1 MRRSCKFLLRPTSK
15 QAAALTQC
23 LEDHRQLYNAAL
35 EHRRTAYATAG
46 VGVRYGEQ
54 SAELKHIR
62 ADDPGGQG
70 RWSFSS
76 QQATLRR
83 LDKAFGAFFDRVRTG
98 RTPGFPR
105 FKGRGWF
112 DTVEWPKDGDGC
124 RWDSQPEHPAASYV
138 RLQGIGHVRV
148 HQHRPVKGRVKTISV
163 KREGSRWYV
172 VLSCDDVPDEPLTAT
187 GAVVGVDLGVASLA
201 TTSDGEHLVNPRHL
215 ATSADRLATAQRN
228 LARKK
233 RGSERRRK
241 AVARVAALHA
251 KVRRQRL
258 DGAHKA
264 ALALVRAY
272 DVIVHKALRI
282 TNMTRSA
289 SGTMEAPG
297 RNVVQKSGLNRSIL
311 DAGWGV
317 FLTVLAHKAESAG
330 RELIAV
336 NPAHTS
342 RTCARCGHCAK
353 ENHLTQAEFAC
364 RACGHATHADVNA
377 AVNILRAGLALR
389 QAAEAAQR
397 EAAPCR
403 ERRSHHVAG
412 STVGV
417 VTASTMGGTGV
428 SAARTRR
435 GPRGP

>member
-1 MRRSCKFLLRPTSK
+1 MRRSFTFLLRPTRH
-15 QAAALTQC
+15 QEIALAAC

-35 EHRRTAYATAG
+35 EHRRIAYAKAG
-46 VGVRYGEQ
+46 VSIRYGDQ

-62 ADDPGGQG
+62 GDDPGGQG

-83 LDKAFGAFFDRVRTG
+83 LDKAFGAFFKRVREG

-105 FKGRGWF
+105 FKGRGRF
-112 DTVEWPKDGDGC
+112 DSVEWPKDGDGC
-124 RWDSQPEHPAASYV
+124 RWDSQPEHPTATYV
-138 RLQGIGHVRV
+138 RLLGVGHVRV
-148 HQHRPVKGRVKTISV
+148 HQHRPVRGWVKTISV
-163 KREGSRWYV
+163 KREGSRWFV
-172 VLSCDDVPDEPLTAT
+172 VLSCDEVPAEPLPAT
-187 GAVVGVDLGVASLA
+187 GASVGIDLGVASLV
-201 TTSDGEHLVNPRHL
+201 TTSDGGQVANRRHL
-215 ATSADRLATAQRN
+215 AATAGRLAAGQRD

-233 RGSERRRK
+233 RGSKRRRK

-272 DVIVHKALRI
+272 DVIAHEDLRI

-289 SGTMEAPG
+289 SGTVERPG
-297 RNVVQKSGLNRSIL
+297 RNVAQKSGLNRSIL

-317 FLTVLAHKAESAG
+317 FLTILADKAESAG

-336 NPAHTS
+336 NPAGTS

-353 ENHLTQAEFAC
+353 DNRVTQAAFAC
-364 RACGHATHADVNA
+364 TACGHAAHADVNA
-377 AVNILRAGLALR
+377 AINILRAGLALR
-389 QAAEAAQR
+389 QAAQAA
-397 EAAPCR
+397 
-403 ERRSHHVAG
+403 
-412 STVGV
+412 
-417 VTASTMGGTGV
+417 
-428 SAARTRR
+428 
-435 GPRGP
+435 